1 MKQEIYLLH
10 NTNKYLGQRIC
21 DTEEDSEYE
30 CDNDVDSVYVV
41 KVWPASLSVK
51 CVIKNVLRH

>member
-41 KVWPASLSVK
+41 KV
-51 CVIKNVLRH
+51 